1 MANLESVADLIID
14 LLIEVESE
22 TALLQF
28 MAESLKIQDPKLIL
42 LLLKSLFR
50 HEKVYPSIM

>member
-28 MAESLKIQDPKLIL
+28 MA
-42 LLLKSLFR
+42 
-50 HEKVYPSIM
+50 